1 MPRASVNYLRTLPSG
16 AVEAVF
22 PGGIIIDADSVPATV
37 TPEHTVR
44 WVRHADG
51 ALVAYVSGGV
61 FPDAG
66 PVTHSEA
73 TFVAQVGPPTLPTR
87 RADITLVADTL
98 DAQFQSAV
106 QATADGNPAVILSGT
121 RKSSFVQ
128 QMQANKAYVAVVYV
142 VGTTGAVFYSSQVGI
157 SVVRNAVGIYT
168 VSWPVGFPS
177 SAPAGVVM
185 PQIQPST
192 GGGCIGSQYLVAAPT
207 SAQYAT
213 FPGSG
218 IASDSDHS
226 LFFWIA

>member
-1 MPRASVNYLRTLPSG
+1 VQISTEHLPITGLDASHTVKWVRDG
-16 AVEAVF
+16 DGFRAVF
-22 PGGIIIDADSVPATV
+22 I
-37 TPEHTVR
+37 
-44 WVRHADG
+44 
-51 ALVAYVSGGV
+51 SGGMT
-61 FPDAG
+61 DIGAG
-66 PVTHSEA
+66 NDVSELDL
-73 TFVAQVGPPTLPTR
+73 FAQVPGINAPFAGVTIQAVKTDP
-87 RADITLVADTL
+87 VYGSSVS
-98 DAQFQSAV
+98 AQ
-106 QATADGNPAVILSGT
+106 ADGNVRLVLSGT
-121 RKSSFVQ
+121 NKSNFVS
-128 QMQANKAYVAVVYV
+128 QMQPAKAFVAVVYV

-213 FPGSG
+213 FPGNG